1 MSSFRRTTERSGR
14 LRWVVIC
21 VASVLVAVGMP
32 SAAAFRAGDLQRA
45 PAPACLPSIGI
56 APSYVLNEPADDLAR
71 DVARTRELGG
81 TRYRFDVD
89 WSVVEPTKGTY
100 NWGPVD
106 RVLDAVL
113 SAGLTPLGVLAYAPP
128 WAEVAGADSMHGAP
142 IDTPAFAAFAGAAA
156 ARYAGRINDWE
167 IWNEPNNNLFWSP
180 VPDPAVYTAL
190 LKQSYPAIKAAQP
203 NSTVLA
209 GALAPGSD
217 HARGKMDPLT
227 FLARMYD
234 AGARGSFDALS
245 VHPYSYPWMPTDSTT
260 SSWSAFQR
268 MPLLHDLMTSNGDGG
283 KSIWVTEF
291 GAPTGTSSVAVS
303 PDDQAKYLT
312 EGLTAMSRLDY
323 VHTVLIY
330 SIRDSG
336 VDAADPE
343 QNFGLLD
350 FAFSPKPA
358 FGAVQRLVAESRC

>member
-190 LKQSYPAIKAAQP
+190 LKQSYPAIKAARP
-203 NSTVLA
+203 GATVLSA
-209 GALAPGSD
+209 G
-217 HARGKMDPLT
+217 
-227 FLARMYD
+227 
-234 AGARGSFDALS
+234 LS
-245 VHPYSYPWMPTDSTT
+245 VANDTAATIAMIDGSAASRAGCKNAPSGSQAAGRSPASGASGCTT
-260 SSWSAFQR
+260 SVGYWDRRSWS
-268 MPLLHDLMTSNGDGG
+268 
-283 KSIWVTEF
+283 
-291 GAPTGTSSVAVS
+291 
-303 PDDQAKYLT
+303 
-312 EGLTAMSRLDY
+312 
-323 VHTVLIY
+323 
-330 SIRDSG
+330 SG
-336 VDAADPE
+336 
-343 QNFGLLD
+343 
-350 FAFSPKPA
+350 
-358 FGAVQRLVAESRC
+358 